1 MDNYFSRY
9 TKAEL
14 LQILTNER
22 RKFNRGID
30 YGSPAGHLEEI
41 RQFIQLIE
49 AAIAEKEIVPPSSLQ
64 AEH

>member
-1 MDNYFSRY
+1 MDNYFSRF

-22 RKFNRGID
+22 KKFVRGID

-41 RQFIQLIE
+41 KQFIQLIE
-49 AAIAEKEIVPPSSLQ
+49 AAIADKEVVPPSIQ
-64 AEH
+64 TEQ